1 MTQRQPCMLAV
12 MSIPP
17 TTSQAQ
23 GPVIH
28 VLGLEKS
35 YRELRVLRG
44 VDFEVARGSIFAL
57 LGSNGAGKTTVVKI
71 LSTLLKADAG
81 TARVNGFDV
90 AAQAA
95 EVRASISLTGQFAA
109 VDEILSGRENL
120 VLVARLRHLKG
131 PGAIADDLLR
141 RFSLTE
147 AGTRRVATYSGG
159 MRRRLDI
166 AMSLIGHPPV
176 IFLDEPTA
184 GLDPQARIEV
194 WQAVKELAEGGT
206 TVLLTTQYLDE
217 AEQLAD
223 RIAILH
229 QGRIIV
235 NGTLAE
241 LKQLL
246 PPAKVEYVEKQP
258 SLEDVFLAVV
268 GDTGDHDKDG
278 DADRGSQD
286 RKTRSNKK

>member
-1 MTQRQPCMLAV
+1 MTADQVQRPA
-12 MSIPP
+12 
-17 TTSQAQ
+17 
-23 GPVIH
+23 IH
-28 VLGLEKS
+28 VRGLEKS
-35 YRELRVLRG
+35 YEKLKVLRG
-44 VDFEVARGSIFAL
+44 VDFDVARGSIFAL

-81 TARVNGFDV
+81 TAGVNGCDV
-90 AAQAA
+90 ATQAA
-95 EVRASISLTGQFAA
+95 GVRESISLTGQFAA

-120 VLVARLRHLKG
+120 VLVARLRHLKD
-131 PGAIADDLLR
+131 PGTIADDLLD
-141 RFSLTE
+141 RFSLTD
-147 AGTRRVATYSGG
+147 AAARKVSTYSGG

-166 AMSLIGHPPV
+166 AMSLIGNPQV

-184 GLDPQARIEV
+184 GLDPQGRIEM
-194 WQAVKELAEGGT
+194 WQVVKELAEHGT

-229 QGRIIV
+229 EGRIIV
-235 NGTLAE
+235 NGTLTE

-258 SLEDVFLAVV
+258 TLEDVFLAIV
-268 GDTGDHDKDG
+268 GDDGKDG
-278 DADRGSQD
+278 ERWQ
-286 RKTRSNKK
+286 

>member
-1 MTQRQPCMLAV
+1 MTTEQ
-12 MSIPP
+12 
-17 TTSQAQ
+17 
-23 GPVIH
+23 VIH
-28 VLGLEKS
+28 VQGLEKS
-35 YRELRVLRG
+35 YKKLEVLRG
-44 VDFEVARGSIFAL
+44 VDFDVARGSIFAL

-81 TARVNGFDV
+81 TASVNGFDV
-90 AAQAA
+90 ATQPAN
-95 EVRASISLTGQFAA
+95 VRESISLTGQFAA

-120 VLVARLRHLKG
+120 VLVAQLRHLKD
-131 PGAIADDLLR
+131 PGTIADDLLD
-141 RFSLTE
+141 RFSLTG
-147 AGTRRVATYSGG
+147 AASRKVSTYSGG

-166 AMSLIGHPPV
+166 AMSLIGNPPV

-184 GLDPQARIEV
+184 GLDPPARIEV
-194 WQAVKELAEGGT
+194 WQAVKELAEHGT

-229 QGRIIV
+229 EGRIIV
-235 NGTLAE
+235 NGTLTE

-258 SLEDVFLAVV
+258 TLEDVFFAIV
-268 GDTGDHDKDG
+268 GD
-278 DADRGSQD
+278 RGAGS
-286 RKTRSNKK
+286 TNGPAATTTSS

>member
-1 MTQRQPCMLAV
+1 MQERTDV
-12 MSIPP
+12 P
-17 TTSQAQ
+17 TPAL
-23 GPVIH
+23 PVPAIH
-28 VLGLEKS
+28 VQGLEKS
-35 YRELRVLRG
+35 YKTVEVLRG
-44 VDFEVARGSIFAL
+44 VDFDVARGSIFAR

-81 TARVNGFDV
+81 TAGVNGFDV
-90 AAQAA
+90 ATQAA
-95 EVRASISLTGQFAA
+95 DVRQSISLTGQFAA
-109 VDEILSGRENL
+109 VDEILTGRENL
-120 VLVARLRHLKG
+120 VLVAHLRHLKDAG
-131 PGAIADDLLR
+131 TIADHLLD
-141 RFSLTE
+141 RFSLTD
-147 AGTRRVATYSGG
+147 AAARKVSTYSGG

-166 AMSLIGHPPV
+166 AMSLIGNPQI

-194 WQAVKELAEGGT
+194 WQAVKELAEHGT

-229 QGRIIV
+229 MGRIVV
-235 NGTLAE
+235 NGTLLE

-258 SLEDVFLAVV
+258 TLEDVFFAIV
-268 GDTGDHDKDG
+268 GDDSKNGG
-278 DADRGSQD
+278 ISSDRGVAATSEEQ
-286 RKTRSNKK
+286 R